1 MLLDTNYVWF
11 KHQTNRNIV
20 VTINY
25 YVNRNLSSDTLMST
39 PNEWLICC
47 GKEILWCLK
56 FLFENAFQ
64 IIINSKN
71 FGFTIAPFSNPIRK
85 SHTHPKSLV

>member
-1 MLLDTNYVWF
+1 MFGLKY
-11 KHQTNRNIV
+11 HQTNRNIV

-39 PNEWLICC
+39 PNEWLIFS
-47 GKEILWCLK
+47 KEILWCLK

-71 FGFTIAPFSNPIRK
+71 FGLTIIAPFSKPIRK